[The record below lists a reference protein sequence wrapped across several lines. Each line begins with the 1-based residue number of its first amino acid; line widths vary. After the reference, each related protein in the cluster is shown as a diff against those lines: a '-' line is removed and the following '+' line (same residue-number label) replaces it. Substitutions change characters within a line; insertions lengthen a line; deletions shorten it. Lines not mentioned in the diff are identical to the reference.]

1 MNAVSATFLC
11 LIFVQNLGRPH
22 LASTG
27 CSCINCKIFEQY
39 VMPFLGVGIGT
50 EKPMTEEE
58 EEKQLDRQQRKVCD
72 SAFDL
77 PDCACK
83 NFLLALVLKLAGDFP
98 NAEREFNAAFA
109 GGIQIALEKC
119 ALMFLKESER
129 LPEGMMKEQMLQ
141 KAIHYLHKAIE
152 ATNSSSCLRLLG
164 IIIHNSDPDP
174 NKSLKFLFPAAEL
187 GDPLSMSLLI
197 KMAKV
202 GGNEKALKWI
212 KAQLKMPMSD
222 IYNTLYSKWTRS

>member
-1 MNAVSATFLC
+1 MNADSATFLC

-27 CSCINCKIFEQY
+27 CSCINCLIFERY
-39 VMPFLGVGIGT
+39 VMPFLGVGLGT
-50 EKPMTEEE
+50 EEPMTKEE
-58 EEKQLDRQQRKVCD
+58 EEKKLDQQQKKVCD

-83 NFLLALVLKLAGDFP
+83 NFLLALVFKLAKDFP
-98 NAEREFNAAFA
+98 NAERKFNAAFA

-119 ALMFLKESER
+119 ALMFLEESER
-129 LPEGMMKEQMLQ
+129 LPEGIMKKQMLQ
-141 KAIHYLHKAIE
+141 KAIDYLHKAIE
-152 ATNSSSCLRLLG
+152 ATNSRSCLRLLG
-164 IIIHNSDPDP
+164 MIIHNSDPDP

-187 GDPLSMSLLI
+187 GDPLSMNLLI

-202 GGNEKALKWI
+202 GKNEKALEWI
-212 KAQLKMPMSD
+212 QAQLKMPKSD
-222 IYNTLYSKWTRS
+222 IYNTLSSKWSCS